1 MADIDSGGDKNFTFM
16 TMKTNYWLIL
26 GVMIAAS
33 AVAQTNTLPPIP
45 APLSTP
51 PTETA
56 PAVATPVVEPKPVP
70 VKHKKPAAAPKRV
83 ALNEPTVTLLPG
95 TAEVTV
101 SNLLVRGH
109 AGLKGEVIEKLTK
122 GDIVTVISQ
131 SNLTKHAVGEPAQW
145 AKIALPGSTKIW
157 LNSSFVN
164 PLSKKVVV
172 KKLNLRAGPGENY
185 SVLGTI
191 ERGTVVSDIKKMGAW
206 MQIEPPASAY
216 AYVAA
221 MYLKQEA
228 SGTVSTNPVPS
239 METEPVTTP
248 VAETQPIVT
257 EPTNGVVDAN
267 IPEVAMTTPDLA
279 TSAAMIVDTNPPPP
293 RVVSHEGVVGVVD
306 SLIAPTAYVLYDPST
321 RKEINY
327 LYTTSTNLDISRYYK
342 MRIIATGEEAMAE
355 RWPNTPVLTI
365 QRIEVLQTNT
375 TQKIYYPAPRQHH

>member
-1 MADIDSGGDKNFTFM
+1 M

-33 AVAQTNTLPPIP
+33 AVAQTNTNTLPPIP
-45 APLSTP
+45 APLITP
-51 PTETA
+51 PMETA
-56 PAVATPVVEPKPVP
+56 PAVNAPVVEPVKKPAP
-70 VKHKKPAAAPKRV
+70 VKHKKTVAAPKRV
-83 ALNEPTVTLLPG
+83 ALNEPTVALLPG

-101 SNLLVRGH
+101 SNLNVRGQ

-122 GDIVTVISQ
+122 GDVVTVISQ

-157 LNSSFVN
+157 LNSSFIN

-191 ERGTVVSDIKKMGAW
+191 ERGTVVGEIKKMGAW
-206 MQIEPPASAY
+206 MQIEPPANAY

-228 SGTVSTNPVPS
+228 SGSTPMNPASS
-239 METEPVTTP
+239 METEPVPVPVTTP

-257 EPTNGVVDAN
+257 EPTNGVVAAVT
-267 IPEVAMTTPDLA
+267 PETTTSTPDLA
-279 TSAAMIVDTNPPPP
+279 TSASMIVDTNPPPP
-293 RVVSHEGVVGVVD
+293 RIVSHEGVVGVVD

-321 RKEINY
+321 RKEINF
-327 LYTTSTNLDISRYYK
+327 LYTTSTNLDLGRYYK
-342 MRIIATGEEAMAE
+342 MRIVATGEEAMAE
-355 RWPNTPVLTI
+355 RWPDTPVLTI

-375 TQKIYYPAPRQHH
+375 TQKIYYPAPRQRN